1 LKKGYQPRNI
11 IVKDEKGE
19 LVADLHSIMERWRNY
34 FSQLLNVN
42 EDYVVRQAETHRAEP
57 LVPESSAF
65 EFVLAIGKLKNHK
78 SPGMDR
84 ISAELIKTVRRKI

>member
-1 LKKGYQPRNI
+1 M
-11 IVKDEKGE
+11 
-19 LVADLHSIMERWRNY
+19 VADLHSIMERWRNY

-65 EFVLAIGKLKNHK
+65 DVELAIENLKGHIT
-78 SPGMDR
+78 R
-84 ISAELIKTVRRKI
+84 Y